1 MALFYIDLPINNPY
15 QTMDSRREFIKKA
28 AMIAGATG
36 MAGVLPAAIQKA
48 FAIDP
53 PAGST
58 WMDAEHVVI
67 LMQENR
73 SFDHCYGAL
82 RGVRGY
88 RDPRA
93 IDLPDGN
100 PVWLQT
106 NAAGETYAPFRL
118 GIKDTNAT
126 WMGSLPH
133 SWANQIDARNE
144 GKYDKWL
151 QAKPS
156 GNKAYEHMPLT
167 LGYYDRRDIPF
178 YYSLADAFTVCDQNF
193 CSSLTGTTPNRLYL
207 WTGTIRDQQNAA
219 TRARVRNQDTDY
231 GVEASWTTFPERL
244 EDHGIDWRVY
254 QNEISLH
261 PAFKGEEEDWLANF
275 TDNPLEWFTQ
285 YNVRFSRAYTP
296 FIPVLIEKV
305 TKEVAELQQKADASP
320 SDDLLKKQ
328 LDEKRA
334 ALASLKKELKHFT
347 PDNFDKLTAKQQSLH
362 TRAFTRNS
370 EDVYFHNLTTLHY
383 QDGDNGREMQVPKGD
398 VLHQF
403 RKDVREGKLPTVS
416 WLVAPSNFSDH
427 PGAPWY
433 GAWYVSEVLDI
444 LTHNPEVWK
453 KTIFILCYDEN
464 DGYFDHVP
472 PFTAPDPSRQD
483 TGKVSKNIDTGVE
496 WVTREQD
503 LQGST
508 EEDARSGP
516 IGLGYRVPLVIAS
529 PWSRGGFVNSQVFDH
544 TSILQFMEKF
554 LSHKSGKK
562 IMESNISAWRRT
574 VCGDLTSV
582 FRPYN
587 GERIAAPKP
596 LVKNE
601 LIEGI
606 HKAKFRQLPGYQQL
620 TKEEIEQ
627 YRRDRSS
634 SPLMPGQEKGTR
646 PSCALPYELYAEAD
660 LNEERNAIALNLHA
674 DKLAFGDLSAGSPF
688 TAYINGKERTVRNY
702 AVAAGDQLTDDL
714 SLGLFTDGKYDLRV
728 HGPNGFYRAFAGSK
742 DDPPVVFNLDYEFNP
757 DQKLSGR
764 LILRVVNTDGGR
776 GYKVQVKDNAYG
788 AKLRTRE
795 LGAGGTES
803 GSPSIL
809 VDTHA
814 QSGWY
819 DFSVLIEG
827 FEGYE
832 RRYAGRVET
841 GKDSI
846 SDPAMG

>member
-1 MALFYIDLPINNPY
+1 
-15 QTMDSRREFIKKA
+15 MDSRREFIKKA

-36 MAGVLPAAIQKA
+36 VAGVLPASIQKA
-48 FAIDP
+48 LAIDP
-53 PAGST
+53 PAGTT
-58 WMDAEHVVI
+58 WLDAEHVVI

-88 RDPRA
+88 HDPRA
-93 IDLPDGN
+93 IELPDGN

-118 GIKDTNAT
+118 DIKDTKAT

-133 SWANQIDARNE
+133 SWTNQTDARN
-144 GKYDKWL
+144 GGRYDHWL

-156 GNKAYEHMPLT
+156 GNKEYEHMPLT
-167 LGYYDRRDIPF
+167 LGYYDRQDIPF

-207 WTGTIRDQQNAA
+207 WTGTIRDQQNAGA
-219 TRARVRNQDTDY
+219 RARVRNEDTDY

-244 EDHGIDWRVY
+244 EEHGIDWRVY
-254 QNEISLH
+254 QNEISKH

-285 YNVRFSRAYTP
+285 YNVRYSRAYMP
-296 FIPVLIEKV
+296 FIPVLIQKV
-305 TKEVAELQQKADASP
+305 TKEIAELQQQADASP
-320 SDDLLKKQ
+320 SDDLLKKK
-328 LDEKRA
+328 LEEKKA
-334 ALASLKKELKHFT
+334 VLETLKQEQKHIT
-347 PDNFDKLTAKQQSLH
+347 PDNYVKLTPRQQSLH

-370 EDVYFHNLTTLHY
+370 EDLYFHNLTTLHY
-383 QDGDNGREMQVPKGD
+383 EDGDSAREMQVPKGD
-398 VLHQF
+398 ILHQF
-403 RKDVREGKLPTVS
+403 RQDVRNDKLPTVS
-416 WLVAPSNFSDH
+416 WLVPPANFSDH
-427 PGAPWY
+427 PGSPWY

-444 LTHNPEVWK
+444 LTHNPDVWK

-483 TGKVSKNIDTGVE
+483 TGKVSANIDAGVE

-503 LQGST
+503 LQHCK

-529 PWSRGGFVNSQVFDH
+529 PWSRGGYVNSQVFDH

-562 IMESNISAWRRT
+562 IVESNISAWRRT

-587 GERIAAPKP
+587 GERIPAPKP
-596 LVKNE
+596 LVKNA

-606 HKAKFRQLPGYQQL
+606 HKAQFRQLPAGYKQL
-620 TKEEIEQ
+620 TKEDIEQ
-627 YRRDRSS
+627 IRRDRTAST
-634 SPLMPGQEKGTR
+634 LMPGQEKGTR

-660 LNEERNAIALNLHA
+660 LNEERNAIAVNLHA
-674 DKLAFGDLSAGSPF
+674 DKLVFGDLSAGSPF
-688 TAYINGKERTVRNY
+688 TVYIRGKEWTVRNY

-714 SLGLFTDGKYDLRV
+714 PLSLFTDGKYDVRV

-742 DDPPVVFNLDYEFNP
+742 DDPPVVFNVDYEFNQ
-757 DQKLSGR
+757 DQKPSGR
-764 LILRVVNTDGGR
+764 LILRVMNTDGGR

-788 AKLRTRE
+788 AKLITRA
-795 LGAGGTES
+795 LGAGGTEG
-803 GSPSIL
+803 GSPSIM
-809 VDTHA
+809 VDA
-814 QSGWY
+814 RNQSGWY
-819 DFSVLIEG
+819 DVSIQIEG

-832 RRYAGRVET
+832 RRYAGRIEN
-841 GKDSI
+841 GKDGV

>member
-1 MALFYIDLPINNPY
+1 
-15 QTMDSRREFIKKA
+15 MDSRREFIKKA

-36 MAGVLPAAIQKA
+36 VAGVLPASIQKA
-48 FAIDP
+48 LAIDP

-58 WMDAEHVVI
+58 WLDAEHVVI

-88 RDPRA
+88 HDPRA
-93 IDLPDGN
+93 IELPGGN

-118 GIKDTNAT
+118 DIKDTNAT

-133 SWANQIDARNE
+133 SWTNQVDARNE
-144 GKYDKWL
+144 GRHDKWL
-151 QAKPS
+151 QAKSS
-156 GNKAYEHMPLT
+156 GNKEYEHMPLT

-231 GVEASWTTFPERL
+231 GVEANWTTFPERL

-285 YNVRFSRAYTP
+285 YNVRFSRAYMP
-296 FIPVLIEKV
+296 FIPVLIQKV
-305 TKEVAELQQKADASP
+305 TKEVDELQQKVDAAP
-320 SDDLLKKQ
+320 SDAPLKKQ
-328 LDEKRA
+328 LEEKRTV
-334 ALASLKKELKHFT
+334 LETLKKEQKHIT
-347 PDNFDKLTAKQQSLH
+347 PDNYNKLTPRQQSLH

-383 QDGDNGREMQVPKGD
+383 QDGDSGREMQVPKGD

-403 RKDVREGKLPTVS
+403 RQDVRDGKLPTVS

-427 PGAPWY
+427 PGSPWY
-433 GAWYVSEVLDI
+433 GAWYVSEVMDI

-483 TGKVSKNIDTGVE
+483 TGKVSKNIDAGVE

-503 LQGST
+503 LQRCT
-508 EEDARSGP
+508 EDEARSGP
-516 IGLGYRVPLVIAS
+516 VGLGYRVPLVIAS

-562 IMESNISAWRRT
+562 IVESNISAWRRT

-587 GERIAAPKP
+587 GERIPAPKP

-606 HKAKFRQLPGYQQL
+606 HKAKFRQLPAGYKQL
-620 TKEEIEQ
+620 TNEDVEQ
-627 YRRDRSS
+627 FRRDRSA

-660 LNEERNAIALNLHA
+660 LNEERNAITLNLHA
-674 DKLAFGDLSAGSPF
+674 DKLVFGDLSAGSPF
-688 TAYINGKERTVRNY
+688 AAYIHGKEWTVRNY

-714 SLGLFTDGKYDLRV
+714 SLGLFADGKYDLRV

-742 DDPPVVFNLDYEFNP
+742 DDPPVVFNLDYEFNQ

-764 LILRVVNTDGGR
+764 LILRVMNTDGGR

-788 AKLRTRE
+788 AKLRTRD

-803 GSPSIL
+803 GSPSIM
-809 VDTHA
+809 VDTRT

-819 DFSVLIEG
+819 DLSILIEG

-832 RRYAGRVET
+832 RRYAGRIET